1 MRAFCGVLE
10 FALCVL
16 VLVPAAGCGGD
27 DSGAAAGTGGVVPLG
42 TGGVVPLGTGGVA
55 TPGTGGAGGVVGVV
69 VTGGVGGA
77 AGGAPVADGVPCDVA
92 AVIGPKCTLCHGPVA
107 KFGSPLSLMKPA
119 DFQVDIATV
128 MTKPAIKTQFA
139 GKKVFEVASALINST
154 VVADKMP
161 PVPQP
166 ELTPAELTLVT
177 TWLNAGAMGGP
188 CAIVPK

>member
-16 VLVPAAGCGGD
+16 VLSPAAGCGGD
-27 DSGAAAGTGGVVPLG
+27 DSGAAAGTGGVGVLVP
-42 TGGVVPLGTGGVA
+42 
-55 TPGTGGAGGVVGVV
+55 
-69 VTGGVGGA
+69 
-77 AGGAPVADGVPCDVA
+77 DGVPCDVA

-119 DFQVDIATV
+119 DFQVDIAMV
-128 MTKPAIKTQFA
+128 MTKPVITTQFA

-161 PVPQP
+161 PVPQA
-166 ELTPAELTLVT
+166 ELTPAELTLLT
-177 TWLNAGAMGGP
+177 TWLNAGAMAGP
-188 CAIVPK
+188 CAIMPK